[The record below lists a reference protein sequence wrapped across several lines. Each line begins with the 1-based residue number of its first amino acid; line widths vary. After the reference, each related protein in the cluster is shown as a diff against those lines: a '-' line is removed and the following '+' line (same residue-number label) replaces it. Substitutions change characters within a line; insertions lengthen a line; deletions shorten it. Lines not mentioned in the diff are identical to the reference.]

1 MNSSLELRNRIN
13 KMRLVNN
20 LEPHNEKLLT
30 KKEKNNLDIKPN
42 NNNNNKTN
50 IGFDKKN
57 IENISEK
64 ISKNNQLN
72 HDAKDLNG
80 INSFKNNL
88 INEKNYIQN
97 TQLKVNEDSDENN
110 HNEAQF
116 RMLANKFNEAVEVIL
131 ELSEKINKLENLIY
145 TEPAR
150 EKKTIFF
157 KFLSFKSLCLIFVS
171 ILVIPWV
178 LLYLPVDISLF
189 KVILNE
195 ILTQI

>member
-42 NNNNNKTN
+42 NNNNKTN

-80 INSFKNNL
+80 INSFQNNL
-88 INEKNYIQN
+88 RNEKNYSQN
-97 TQLKVNEDSDENN
+97 PQLKVNEDSDENY

-131 ELSEKINKLENLIY
+131 ELSEKVNKLENLIY
-145 TEPAR
+145 TEPAK
-150 EKKTIFF
+150 EKKTMFF
-157 KFLSFKSLCLIFVS
+157 KFLSFKSLCLIIVS
-171 ILVIPWV
+171 ILFLPLV
-178 LLYLPVDISLF
+178 LSHLTVDISLF

>member
-30 KKEKNNLDIKPN
+30 KKEKNNLDINP
-42 NNNNNKTN
+42 NNNKTN

-64 ISKNNQLN
+64 ISENNQLN
-72 HDAKDLNG
+72 HNAKDLNG
-80 INSFKNNL
+80 INSFKYNL
-88 INEKNYIQN
+88 RNEKNYSQN
-97 TQLKVNEDSDENN
+97 PQLKVNEDSDENY

-145 TEPAR
+145 IEPAR

-189 KVILNE
+189 KVILND
-195 ILTQI
+195 IFSQI

>member
-42 NNNNNKTN
+42 NNKTN

-80 INSFKNNL
+80 INSFKYNL
-88 INEKNYIQN
+88 RNEKNYSQN
-97 TQLKVNEDSDENN
+97 PQLKVNEDSDENY

-171 ILVIPWV
+171 ILVISWV

-195 ILTQI
+195 ILTDI

>member
-13 KMRLVNN
+13 KMRLINN
-20 LEPHNEKLLT
+20 LEAHDEKLFT
-30 KKEKNNLDIKPN
+30 KKEKDNFNIKPN
-42 NNNNNKTN
+42 NNNLN

-64 ISKNNQLN
+64 ITKNNQLN
-72 HDAKDLNG
+72 NDTKDINI
-80 INSFKNNL
+80 INSLQNNL
-88 INEKNYIQN
+88 RNEKNYSQN
-97 TQLKVNEDSDENN
+97 PQLKVNEDSDKNY

-171 ILVIPWV
+171 ILVLSWI
-178 LLYLPVDISLF
+178 LLYLRVDISLF

-195 ILTQI
+195 ILTHI

>member
-20 LEPHNEKLLT
+20 LEPYNEKLLP
-30 KKEKNNLDIKPN
+30 KKEKNNLDIKP

-72 HDAKDLNG
+72 HDAKDLSG
-80 INSFKNNL
+80 INSFQNNL
-88 INEKNYIQN
+88 RNEKNYSQN
-97 TQLKVNEDSDENN
+97 PQLIVNEDSDEYY

-195 ILTQI
+195 ILTHI

>member
-1 MNSSLELRNRIN
+1 MSSSLELRSRIK
-13 KMRLVNN
+13 KMRLINN
-20 LEPHNEKLLT
+20 LEAHNEKLFT
-30 KKEKNNLDIKPN
+30 KEEKNNLNIKPN
-42 NNNNNKTN
+42 NYETD

-57 IENISEK
+57 IENTSEK
-64 ISKNNQLN
+64 IAKNNQLN
-72 HDAKDLNG
+72 HDTKDINI
-80 INSFKNNL
+80 INSLQNNL
-88 INEKNYIQN
+88 RNEKNYSQN
-97 TQLKVNEDSDENN
+97 TQLKVNEDSDENY

-171 ILVIPWV
+171 ILVISWV

>member
-42 NNNNNKTN
+42 NNNNKTN

-64 ISKNNQLN
+64 TSKNNQLN
-72 HDAKDLNG
+72 DDAKDLNG
-80 INSFKNNL
+80 INSFKYNL
-88 INEKNYIQN
+88 RNEKNYSQN
-97 TQLKVNEDSDENN
+97 TQLKVNEGSDENY

-195 ILTQI
+195 ILTHI

>member
-20 LEPHNEKLLT
+20 LEHHNEKLLT
-30 KKEKNNLDIKPN
+30 KKEKNNLDIK
-42 NNNNNKTN
+42 
-50 IGFDKKN
+50 
-57 IENISEK
+57 
-64 ISKNNQLN
+64 SKNNQLN
-72 HDAKDLNG
+72 HAAKDLNG
-80 INSFKNNL
+80 INSFQNNL
-88 INEKNYIQN
+88 RNEKNYSQN
-97 TQLKVNEDSDENN
+97 PQLKFNEDSDENY

-116 RMLANKFNEAVEVIL
+116 RMLANKFNEVVEVIL

-178 LLYLPVDISLF
+178 LLYTPVDISLF

-195 ILTQI
+195 I

>member
-30 KKEKNNLDIKPN
+30 KKEKNNLDINP
-42 NNNNNKTN
+42 NNNKTN

-64 ISKNNQLN
+64 IIKNNQLN
-72 HDAKDLNG
+72 QDTKDINI

-88 INEKNYIQN
+88 RNEKKYSQN
-97 TQLKVNEDSDENN
+97 TQLKVNEDSDENY

-150 EKKTIFF
+150 EKKTFFF